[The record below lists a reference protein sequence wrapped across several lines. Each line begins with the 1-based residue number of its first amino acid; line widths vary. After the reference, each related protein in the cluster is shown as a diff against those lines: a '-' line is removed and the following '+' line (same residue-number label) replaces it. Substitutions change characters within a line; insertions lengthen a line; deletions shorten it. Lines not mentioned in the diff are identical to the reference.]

1 MERSKVMKKLW
12 TLVLGMF
19 LLVFF
24 LTVLSSNFQVK
35 IEKQKNQPQLACTP
49 PIKPP
54 PVPKTN

>member
-1 MERSKVMKKLW
+1 MKKLW

-35 IEKQKNQPQLACTP
+35 IDKQKNIPQLACTP

-54 PVPKTN
+54 PVPKSN

>member
-1 MERSKVMKKLW
+1 MKKLW
-12 TLVLGMF
+12 TLILGVF

-35 IEKQKNQPQLACTP
+35 FDRPGDIPQLACTP